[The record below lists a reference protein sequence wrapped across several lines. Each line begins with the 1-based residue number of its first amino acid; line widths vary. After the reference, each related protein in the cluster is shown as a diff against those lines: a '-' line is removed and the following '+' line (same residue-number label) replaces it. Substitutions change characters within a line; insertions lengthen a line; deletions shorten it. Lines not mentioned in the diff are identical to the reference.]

1 MHDRIM
7 YAVKTKYKEIIL
19 YLIFGFGTTIVNW
32 GVYSLSVSIIHTGI
46 FIGNILSWILATV
59 FAFVTN
65 KYWVFESKS
74 WKFEIV
80 AVPFLVYLGMNQQ
93 ILGVE
98 GMVAKV
104 VVSVAVVLLN
114 YFLSKILIF
123 KKKN

>member
-1 MHDRIM
+1 MHDGII

-32 GVYSLSVSIIHTGI
+32 GVYSLSVSVIHTGI

-74 WKFEIV
+74 WKFEVWIQD
-80 AVPFLVYLGMNQQ
+80 LGMNQQ

-98 GMVAKV
+98 GMAAKV

-123 KKKN
+123 KKKK